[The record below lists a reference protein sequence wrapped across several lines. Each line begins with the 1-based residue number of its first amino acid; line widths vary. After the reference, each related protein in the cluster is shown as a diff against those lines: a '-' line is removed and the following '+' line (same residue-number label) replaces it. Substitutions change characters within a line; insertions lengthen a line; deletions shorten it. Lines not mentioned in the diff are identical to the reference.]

1 MFDLDSP
8 FFEDLSNMGQS
19 SDFNS
24 FLNNLYKGFSLP
36 VPSIR
41 SVNSLYLSKEQKE
54 IETFR
59 SSDFELDDSNYQ
71 TIFES
76 LSDGIIIHDFEK
88 DCIIDANPAAY
99 LMYGYTRDE
108 FLGLHP
114 TKFIHSDSRTYF
126 SECIS
131 DVHSGKVFRSL
142 FVNLHRDGT
151 SFYVDFHG
159 KALRYKNRPC
169 MLGVIHYIDDQ
180 IKSIEKHHKQ
190 TEARSYEQ
198 SFLLDFASKLASSL
212 ELDPGLILEQFKL
225 IVPYTN
231 AIIFRYKDEQLTTLA
246 VSCLEK
252 TRRKISHP
260 IQLKNPETFELLF
273 IGQPSI
279 RIENINNSDPMA
291 SFVHTLLKEYPI
303 NLLQGIQSWMWVPM
317 VLKGQLLGCF
327 GFGHIDT
334 DFFTSHHSELA
345 IKAAEMTTTAFTN
358 AELYAQAQSI
368 ASIQERRILARNLHD
383 AVNQSL
389 FSAGLIAEVLP
400 HLWERDQ
407 EEGKRSLEDLRR
419 LTRGAQAEIRM
430 MLVDLRPST
439 LIDVEIHDLLHLLA
453 NAFSGR
459 TNIPIDV
466 TICNDCAMPSKVQ
479 AAFYHFCQEAL
490 NNIVKHAKATKVEI
504 ILQNDLGE
512 MNLCVKD
519 NGCGFDRRRQ
529 GLKRDDIA
537 IDPNVRDKGQ
547 SFNPKYIPPG
557 HYGLRMMDELAGSVG
572 AELRIITQPGQG
584 TSISIHWK
592 EPPEKEVISS

>member
-1 MFDLDSP
+1 
-8 FFEDLSNMGQS
+8 MGQS
-19 SDFNS
+19 SDFYS

-36 VPSIR
+36 LSSIS
-41 SVNSLYLSKEQKE
+41 SVNSLYLSNGQKDL
-54 IETFR
+54 ETLK
-59 SSDFELDDSNYQ
+59 SSDFDRGSSNYK
-71 TIFES
+71 TIFKS

-88 DCIIDANPAAY
+88 DCIIEANPAACQ
-99 LMYGYTRDE
+99 LYGYTRDE
-108 FLGLHP
+108 FLGLRP

-126 SECIS
+126 SES
-131 DVHSGKVFRSL
+131 VKEVQSGKVFRSL
-142 FVNLHRDGT
+142 LVNLHRDGT
-151 SFYVDFHG
+151 SFYAEFHG
-159 KALRYKNRPC
+159 KPLSYKNRPC
-169 MLGVIHYIDDQ
+169 MLGVVHYIDDQ
-180 IKSIEKHHKQ
+180 IKSIEKYHKQ
-190 TEARSYEQ
+190 TETRSYEQ

-231 AIIFRYKDEQLTTLA
+231 AAMFTYKDELLTTLA
-246 VSCLEK
+246 VSCPEK
-252 TRRKISHP
+252 TRKKISRP
-260 IQLKNPETFELLF
+260 IQLENPETFELLF
-273 IGQPSI
+273 IGQPTI
-279 RIENINNSDPMA
+279 RIDNINNSDPMA

-303 NLLQGIQSWMWVPM
+303 DLLQGIQSWMWVPM
-317 VLKGQLLGCF
+317 VLNGHLLGCF
-327 GFGHIDT
+327 GFGHIDA

-407 EEGKRSLEDLRR
+407 EEGKKSLEDLRR

-459 TNIPIDV
+459 TNIPIEV
-466 TICNDCAMPSKVQ
+466 NICNDCIMPSKVQ

-490 NNIVKHAKATKVEI
+490 NNIVKYAKATKVEI

-512 MNLCVKD
+512 INLCVKD

-529 GLKRDDIA
+529 GLKREEKT
-537 IDPNVRDKGQ
+537 IDPNIRGKDRG
-547 SFNPKYIPPG
+547 FDPKYIPPG

-592 EPPEKEVISS
+592 EPPEKEALSS